1 MSHSVL
7 PSKKMQVMK
16 RLFILLLSLAVCAC
30 GKTELAGPSDNSTP
44 NIPAEPEPEPEPE
57 EDIFLQFCI
66 REFDTDG
73 DGEVSQY
80 EADQVRTID
89 CSGMEIVKLTGI
101 GKFSNL
107 ETLDCSNNR
116 LTTLDLSQNR
126 HLASLI
132 CTRNALRKVTV
143 AGCKELRTLDC
154 AYNSLSS
161 LDLSSVSALQRVDC
175 SNNSLST
182 LNVGGCSSLRTLDC
196 SYNSLAAL
204 DLSKTA
210 GIVTVTCKRNA
221 LASLLLTDC
230 AELVSLDCSYNS
242 LTKLD
247 VKDCRKLSS
256 LNCTD
261 NPYLTELWLWGDQ
274 TISDLNK
281 DYHTEIKYYL
291 FEIGDRYSY
300 KDKEGIVFAVS
311 DGGRHGKIVSID
323 ETVCA
328 WSTEKITTG
337 STDENDGMKNLRTI
351 QAIAGWHEKYPAFA
365 WCADKGEGWYLPTLN
380 ELKTLYESGV
390 LELGWYWSSSEEDYD
405 CAWCVSMFSGDTRNR
420 SKDYDSNYVRAVS
433 VF

>member
-1 MSHSVL
+1 
-7 PSKKMQVMK
+7 MK
-16 RLFILLLSLAVCAC
+16 RLFILLLSLAVYAC
-30 GKTELAGPSDNSTP
+30 GKTELVENSGNYDP
-44 NIPAEPEPEPEPE
+44 YIPAEPDLDPE

-126 HLASLI
+126 HLASLT
-132 CTRNALRKVTV
+132 CTRNVLRKVTV
-143 AGCKELRTLDC
+143 AGCKELRALDC

-161 LDLSSVSALQRVDC
+161 LDLSSASALQRVDC

-210 GIVTVTCKRNA
+210 GIVTITCKRNA

-242 LTKLD
+242 LAKLD
-247 VKDCRKLSS
+247 VKDCRKISS

-261 NPYLTELWLWGDQ
+261 NPYLTELWLWDDQ
-274 TISDLNK
+274 ISDLNK

-300 KDKEGIVFAVS
+300 KGKEGIVFAVS
-311 DGGRHGKIVSID
+311 DGGRHGKIASID
-323 ETVCA
+323 EKICA
-328 WSTEKITTG
+328 WSTEAVTTG
-337 STDENDGMKNLRTI
+337 ATDENDGMKNLRTI

-365 WCADKGEGWYLPTLN
+365 WCADKGEGWYLPALN
-380 ELKTLYESGV
+380 ELKALYESGV
-390 LELGWYWSSSEEDYD
+390 LEPLGPYWSSSEDD
-405 CAWCVSMFSGDTRNR
+405 SGWAWCVTNYGYTGSYNQGSTF
-420 SKDYDSNYVRAVS
+420 YVRAVS
-433 VF
+433 AF